1 MCLAHHGI
9 RLTRSTQFP
18 ALRKEEEEEK
28 EEEEK
33 EEEERV
39 NSAADAERI
48 KLTGLSVHLYAF
60 SIVGGGGR
68 KASTRYALNEY

>member
-18 ALRKEEEEEK
+18 ALRKEEEE
-28 EEEEK
+28 K

-39 NSAADAERI
+39 TSAADAERI